1 MMWGRVG
8 WSIYHHSIWVIQRKG
23 DILFCSGTNELS
35 HVQDDYCRPSESA
48 PGKEHAT
55 NMSIYWWLF
64 ESAHTTSLLV
74 YRLGYGPFKAEGES
88 MMISQDKTFC
98 TLTFKLR
105 NIELKFCSCWWCFQI
120 EFSPRHLLYDFIS
133 SSQILMTLWLYG
145 I

>member
-1 MMWGRVG
+1 MRGDRFIITP
-8 WSIYHHSIWVIQRKG
+8 SELFKEKG
-23 DILFCSGTNELS
+23 TFYSALVLMSS

-64 ESAHTTSLLV
+64 ESAHTASLLV

-105 NIELKFCSCWWCFQI
+105 NIELKFCSC
-120 EFSPRHLLYDFIS
+120 
-133 SSQILMTLWLYG
+133 
-145 I
+145 